1 MTPCSNTWWPHSCSQ
16 VWRHIRWQCLQISL
30 QKYPIIL
37 MDPSAPR
44 GNIPYTGW
52 KYLVYSCSWKTKEG
66 AAALALSGAKTDL
79 TSRTTWEKKTMYLVP
94 ISNAHLMHQRRIN
107 NNNNHKRQ
115 KDRQTQRQSHN
126 PQKNRNDLP
135 PEEGLENSL
144 EPSWSK
150 PHVQELLLALSC
162 AWIPLL
168 ASLGEVLFI
177 TNIKA
182 RSKTCGSESRP
193 MTNSDKS

>member
-1 MTPCSNTWWPHSCSQ
+1 
-16 VWRHIRWQCLQISL
+16 
-30 QKYPIIL
+30 
-37 MDPSAPR
+37 
-44 GNIPYTGW
+44 
-52 KYLVYSCSWKTKEG
+52 
-66 AAALALSGAKTDL
+66 
-79 TSRTTWEKKTMYLVP
+79 
-94 ISNAHLMHQRRIN
+94 
-107 NNNNHKRQ
+107 
-115 KDRQTQRQSHN
+115 
-126 PQKNRNDLP
+126 
-135 PEEGLENSL
+135 L